1 MLLLT
6 IYSIYLFILFYLT
19 NCLVVETEINRVIK
33 TLYTVKLTHK
43 IKYLHFMVYLHMRY
57 KSEVT
62 CVKLVLFEYVMSFE
76 TVDQSAHRNIKIWF
90 GSKPKN
96 PNVH

>member
-6 IYSIYLFILFYLT
+6 IYSIYLFIYSILFYLT

-43 IKYLHFMVYLHMRY
+43 IRYLLSFHGLSANENIYNT
-57 KSEVT
+57 EVT
-62 CVKLVLFEYVMSFE
+62 SSVKHVLF
-76 TVDQSAHRNIKIWF
+76 
-90 GSKPKN
+90 
-96 PNVH
+96 